1 MRGVREGGLPSLMET
16 ILINQLS
23 AGAHDEDGS
32 TMSRLRQ

>member
-1 MRGVREGGLPSLMET
+1 MRGVGEGELPSLMET

-32 TMSRLRQ
+32 TMGPLRQ